1 MPSAKEMRVWLILD
15 VILLWV
21 MLGWSIADQFL

>member
-21 MLGWSIADQFL
+21 MLGWGIADQFL